1 MLISTKI
8 AKLDRSVLFLTTCL
22 VGMGTVAIYEATT
35 DTRLDGLYI
44 SYLYLFA
51 LFCLPML
58 FIALVDYKI
67 LLGRLAYLF
76 YGVGIGLLVLV
87 KLVGENLNGAV
98 RWLSIGSFQLQPSEL
113 AKICT
118 VLLIAHLLG
127 TREGQRL
134 RFFQDLVPVCFVF
147 NSFHFNNGSA
157 RFGYST
163 RICWHIT

>member
-51 LFCLPML
+51 LFSLPML

-76 YGVGIGLLVLV
+76 M
-87 KLVGENLNGAV
+87 A
-98 RWLSIGSFQLQPSEL
+98 W
-113 AKICT
+113 A
-118 VLLIAHLLG
+118 
-127 TREGQRL
+127 
-134 RFFQDLVPVCFVF
+134 
-147 NSFHFNNGSA
+147 
-157 RFGYST
+157 
-163 RICWHIT
+163 